1 MRSDHRVGDHDE
13 EDSDPGQQGDHAD
26 RGAAMLGGRLLDY
39 QRGHHARHEHLEA
52 DREQLEEREDCN
64 RGRETTD
71 KVRERRSGD
80 ADGDQTLAAEP
91 VRESRKGQCA
101 QRSEREHGS
110 QLRERECVGVELD
123 RHRRHGDDEHR
134 AFERFELEAGQ
145 AFGLL
150 GPNGAGKT
158 SVVKMIAGL
167 LRPDSGS
174 ISLFG
179 SNPGN
184 PAARAELG
192 FAPEDP
198 DFPKFLRAPEVL
210 DYFASL
216 LGLDDAER
224 KRRIPE
230 TLEFAGL
237 EAERRQVR
245 QFSKGMKQRLGIAQA
260 ILGRPKLLILD
271 EPTADL
277 DPIGR
282 RDVRALIERLKQSG
296 VAILLNSHL
305 LSEVERVCDNVAIL
319 ARGRVLKEGTMSEVV
334 PEGSNLEEVFVQLV
348 EANQPQ
354 RDHMPSFISERQ

>member
-1 MRSDHRVGDHDE
+1 MTAVVTVHDLRKRYRRR
-13 EDSDPGQQGDHAD
+13 DPWA
-26 RGAAMLGGRLLDY
+26 
-39 QRGHHARHEHLEA
+39 
-52 DREQLEEREDCN
+52 
-64 RGRETTD
+64 
-71 KVRERRSGD
+71 V
-80 ADGDQTLAAEP
+80 DGVT
-91 VRESRKGQCA
+91 
-101 QRSEREHGS
+101 
-110 QLRERECVGVELD
+110 
-123 RHRRHGDDEHR
+123 
-134 AFERFELEAGQ
+134 FELVAGQ

-167 LRPDSGS
+167 LRPDGGE
-174 ISLFG
+174 ISVFG
-179 SNPGN
+179 NPPGN
-184 PAARAELG
+184 PEAREQLG

-216 LGLDDAER
+216 LGLDDGER

-230 TLEFAGL
+230 TLAFAGL
-237 EAERRQVR
+237 EGERRQIR

-277 DPIGR
+277 DPLGR
-282 RDVRALIERLKQSG
+282 RDVRVLIERLKQSG
-296 VAILLNSHL
+296 VTVLLNSHL
-305 LSEVERVCDNVAIL
+305 LSEVELVCDTVAIM

-334 PEGSNLEEVFVQLV
+334 PDGSSLEDVFVKLV

-354 RDHMPSFISERQ
+354 RDHMPSFITDKDAGA

>member
-1 MRSDHRVGDHDE
+1 MTTVVSVRNLRKRYRRR
-13 EDSDPGQQGDHAD
+13 DPWA
-26 RGAAMLGGRLLDY
+26 
-39 QRGHHARHEHLEA
+39 
-52 DREQLEEREDCN
+52 
-64 RGRETTD
+64 
-71 KVRERRSGD
+71 V
-80 ADGDQTLAAEP
+80 
-91 VRESRKGQCA
+91 
-101 QRSEREHGS
+101 
-110 QLRERECVGVELD
+110 
-123 RHRRHGDDEHR
+123 DDVT
-134 AFERFELEAGQ
+134 FELEAGQ

-167 LRPDSGS
+167 LRPDSGN

-237 EAERRQVR
+237 EGERRQVR

-334 PEGSNLEEVFVQLV
+334 PEGSNLEDVFVQLV

>member
-1 MRSDHRVGDHDE
+1 MSTVVSVQNLRKRYRRR
-13 EDSDPGQQGDHAD
+13 DPWA
-26 RGAAMLGGRLLDY
+26 
-39 QRGHHARHEHLEA
+39 
-52 DREQLEEREDCN
+52 
-64 RGRETTD
+64 
-71 KVRERRSGD
+71 V
-80 ADGDQTLAAEP
+80 DGVT
-91 VRESRKGQCA
+91 
-101 QRSEREHGS
+101 
-110 QLRERECVGVELD
+110 
-123 RHRRHGDDEHR
+123 
-134 AFERFELEAGQ
+134 FELEAGQ

-158 SVVKMIAGL
+158 SIVKMIAGL

>member
-1 MRSDHRVGDHDE
+1 MATVVSVQNLRKRYRRR
-13 EDSDPGQQGDHAD
+13 DPWA
-26 RGAAMLGGRLLDY
+26 
-39 QRGHHARHEHLEA
+39 
-52 DREQLEEREDCN
+52 
-64 RGRETTD
+64 
-71 KVRERRSGD
+71 V
-80 ADGDQTLAAEP
+80 DGVT
-91 VRESRKGQCA
+91 
-101 QRSEREHGS
+101 
-110 QLRERECVGVELD
+110 
-123 RHRRHGDDEHR
+123 
-134 AFERFELEAGQ
+134 FELEAGQ

-167 LRPDSGS
+167 LRPDGGS

-179 SNPGN
+179 SDPGN

-216 LGLDDAER
+216 LGLDDEER

-230 TLEFAGL
+230 TLAFAGL
-237 EAERRQVR
+237 DRERRQVR
-245 QFSKGMKQRLGIAQA
+245 QYSKGMKQRLGIAQA

-277 DPIGR
+277 DPLGR
-282 RDVRALIERLKQSG
+282 RDVRALIERLKESG

>member
-1 MRSDHRVGDHDE
+1 MS
-13 EDSDPGQQGDHAD
+13 
-26 RGAAMLGGRLLDY
+26 
-39 QRGHHARHEHLEA
+39 
-52 DREQLEEREDCN
+52 
-64 RGRETTD
+64 
-71 KVRERRSGD
+71 
-80 ADGDQTLAAEP
+80 P
-91 VRESRKGQCA
+91 V
-101 QRSEREHGS
+101 
-110 QLRERECVGVELD
+110 VGVQNL
-123 RHRRHGDDEHR
+123 RKRYRRRDPWAVDGVT
-134 AFERFELEAGQ
+134 FEVEAGQ

-167 LRPDSGS
+167 LRPDEGS

-179 SNPGN
+179 SDPGV
-184 PAARAELG
+184 PEARSALG

-198 DFPKFLRAPEVL
+198 DFPKYLNAHEVL

-216 LGLDDAER
+216 LGLDQAER
-224 KRRIPE
+224 ARRIPE
-230 TLEFAGL
+230 TLSFAGL
-237 EAERRQVR
+237 EGERRQIR
-245 QFSKGMKQRLGIAQA
+245 RFSKGMKQRLGIAQA

-296 VAILLNSHL
+296 VAVLLNSHL
-305 LSEVERVCDNVAIL
+305 LSEVERVCDTVAIL

-334 PEGSNLEEVFVQLV
+334 PEGSNLEDVFVQLV

-354 RDHMPSFISERQ
+354 RDHLPSFISEGDTKTK